1 MSKLD
6 DGGPAFPR
14 PEVLNPLTGQPW
26 DEGFQGMPMLD
37 VFAGLAMCGLASS
50 EGWGENMAEAISR
63 TAYNIAEAMLA
74 EREKRR
80 AGA

>member
-1 MSKLD
+1 VSKFN
-6 DGGPAFPR
+6 DGGPAFPHLGLYAGADGNLH
-14 PEVLNPLTGQPW
+14 PQPTQY
-26 DEGFQGMPMLD
+26 EGMSLLD
-37 VFAGLAMCGLASS
+37 VFAGLAMCGLAAT

-80 AGA
+80 